1 MTTEQ
6 PLLDLDK
13 LRERFDND
21 EELLAEIFAV
31 FASEAPGRRSGME
44 AALAGAKDHRAV
56 GDGLGKGDLQLDAV
70 HPVGRHLPDHLAVDR
85 KRWVAEHQ
93 VGHEQDALAFQPFF
107 QFAFQVHARRLSRN
121 GPCRRAGQCAL

>member
-44 AALAGAKDHRAV
+44 AALAG
-56 GDGLGKGDLQLDAV
+56 GDLPNLAGMAHSLKGVAATMFAEPLRQAAYALELAARSGDAQAAAAA
-70 HPVGRHLPDHLAVDR
+70 LPAVLERLAAAVDCLP
-85 KRWVAEHQ
+85 A
-93 VGHEQDALAFQPFF
+93 
-107 QFAFQVHARRLSRN
+107 
-121 GPCRRAGQCAL
+121 